1 MVKALILAAGR
12 GERLRPLTDTHP
24 KPMLMVHGI
33 PMMQWAMR
41 ALGSGGFTN
50 LVVNTAWLGQQIED
64 HFGGQFIDI
73 FGIYSAYLL
82 PNMLSKSEQS
92 QKQHTPILFSTH
104 MKQLI
109 LVVPWKLQVV

>member
-41 ALGSGGFTN
+41 ALGSG
-50 LVVNTAWLGQQIED
+50 VSRIWL
-64 HFGGQFIDI
+64 
-73 FGIYSAYLL
+73 
-82 PNMLSKSEQS
+82 
-92 QKQHTPILFSTH
+92 
-104 MKQLI
+104 
-109 LVVPWKLQVV
+109 